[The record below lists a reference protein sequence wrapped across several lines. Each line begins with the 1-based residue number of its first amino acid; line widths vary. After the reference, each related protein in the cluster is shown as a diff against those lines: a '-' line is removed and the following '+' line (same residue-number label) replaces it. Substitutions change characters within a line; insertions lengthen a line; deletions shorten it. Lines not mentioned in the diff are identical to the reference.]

1 MLENVSLILKL
12 VLESMGFCKI
22 TFGPVA
28 DDDVYFLDDR
38 EWNLDLHDHVHSQ
51 LRGSPF
57 YRPLQRQ
64 LRIRVVC
71 PQRLK
76 STDAKTCIRRMQPRH
91 SRCCFVQI

>member
-38 EWNLDLHDHVHSQ
+38 KRNLNLHYYVHDSVGN
-51 LRGSPF
+51 GSF
-57 YRPLQRQ
+57 QSTLEYT
-64 LRIRVVC
+64 ISFRVV
-71 PQRLK
+71 R
-76 STDAKTCIRRMQPRH
+76 T
-91 SRCCFVQI
+91 